1 MGVQP
6 MNPDNAA
13 QIYATRQLEA
23 VMAEVF
29 KADDQRK
36 KRRRLKDREGNGG
49 KNHLCLL
56 IILLSLIS
64 VLTSIAVTTTYI
76 LQVCAFRAH

>member
-1 MGVQP
+1 MHT
-6 MNPDNAA
+6 DNAA
-13 QIYATRQLEA
+13 PIYGTRQLEA

-36 KRRRLKDREGNGG
+36 ETRRLEDREQGNGG

-56 IILLSLIS
+56 FILAALIS
-64 VLTSIAVTTTYI
+64 VLTSIAVSSTYI